1 MVIPQRG
8 ATVGEV
14 LDPVLAEAPER
25 EALVTAG
32 GRWTYAELD
41 RACDAAAGALTELGV
56 GPGDR
61 VAACLPNDV
70 DVVTAFHGAMR
81 IGAIWVGIN
90 RALAPPEKAFILTDS
105 STSLVLADEV
115 TLDELSPL
123 RPDLTGV
130 RHWLDVAGAPWR
142 DAVAAS
148 AATAAAIG
156 VSADTRA
163 ATRTDTDTR
172 VGAGR
177 ARIDPHA
184 PAAIAYTSGTTGHP
198 KGAVHSQ
205 HNLVVPG
212 AAVVA
217 SRGYGPDLRKGDCL
231 PLTILNMLVLTT
243 LLVAQ
248 AGGTCIVMDRVEAT
262 SVADWIRRERVTTW
276 NGVPALLHTM
286 AHEDSIPAAAL
297 ASLDELW
304 VGGADCPESLRRA
317 VAEKFGLAL
326 THTYGL
332 TEAPTIVTIDPR
344 PIPGGADPHRSGA
357 SGKALPHLALRIQA
371 PPAPDGDG
379 RDGRPG
385 PATAGGEAGEMGAG
399 EICFAA
405 VEEGPWAGV
414 YRPPLGYWQ
423 RPEASAELLAGGVV
437 HTGDIGH
444 VDEDGYLSVRDRK
457 NQLILRGG
465 ANVYPAEV
473 ERVLLARPEVE
484 AAAVVGLPDERLGQR
499 VAAAVQLAAGAT
511 VTTEELAAACA
522 RELARYKVPERW
534 VMVDSFIRNSMGKI
548 DRRALGD
555 LFPVP

>member
-1 MVIPQRG
+1 MRIPQHG
-8 ATVGEV
+8 ATVGQV
-14 LDPVLAEAPER
+14 LDPVLAEAPDR
-25 EALVTAG
+25 QALVTASG
-32 GRWTYAELD
+32 SWTYAELD
-41 RACDAAAGALTELGV
+41 RACHAAAAALTELGV
-56 GPGDR
+56 RPGDR

-70 DVVTAFHGAMR
+70 DVISAFHGAMR

-90 RALAPPEKAFILTDS
+90 RALAPPEKSFILSDAS
-105 STSLVLADEV
+105 ASVVLADRS
-115 TLDELSPL
+115 TLDELAPH
-123 RPDLTGV
+123 RPDLAEV
-130 RHWLDVAGAPWR
+130 RHWLDVTGATWR
-142 DAVAAS
+142 DAVSAGASTAAS
-148 AATAAAIG
+148 AASAAG
-156 VSADTRA
+156 P
-163 ATRTDTDTR
+163 
-172 VGAGR
+172 GAGR

-248 AGGTCIVMDRVEAT
+248 AGGTCIVMDKVEAA

-286 AHEDSIPAAAL
+286 AHEDSIPADAL

-317 VAEKFGLAL
+317 VADKFGLAL

-344 PIPGGADPHRSGA
+344 PTGADPHRPGA
-357 SGKALPHLALRIQA
+357 SGVALPHLSVRIQ
-371 PPAPDGDG
+371 P
-379 RDGRPG
+379 
-385 PATAGGEAGEMGAG
+385 GAG

-405 VEEGPWAGV
+405 VTEGPWAGV
-414 YRPPLGYWQ
+414 YTPPLGYWE
-423 RPEASAELLAGGVV
+423 RPDSSDELLAGGVV
-437 HTGDIGH
+437 HTGDIG
-444 VDEDGYLSVRDRK
+444 VIDADGYLSVRDRK

-465 ANVYPAEV
+465 ANVYTAEV
-473 ERVLLARPEVE
+473 ERVLLALPQVE

-499 VAAAVQLAAGAT
+499 VAAAVQPAAGVT
-511 VTTEELAAACA
+511 VRPEELAAACA
-522 RELARYKVPERW
+522 SELARYKVPERW
-534 VMVDSFIRNSMGKI
+534 VLVGSFVRNSMGKI
-548 DRRALGD
+548 DRRALAD
-555 LFPVP
+555 LFPVL

>member
-1 MVIPQRG
+1 MRIPQRG
-8 ATVGEV
+8 ATVAEV
-14 LDPVLAEAPER
+14 FDPVLAEAPDR
-25 EALVTAG
+25 QALVTAS

-56 GPGDR
+56 RPGDR

-70 DVVTAFHGAMR
+70 DVVTAFHAAMR

-90 RALAPPEKAFILTDS
+90 QALAPPEKGFILTDS
-105 STSLVLADEV
+105 AASLLLADEP
-115 TLDELSPL
+115 TLDELAPL
-123 RPDLTGV
+123 RPDLAGV
-130 RHWLDVAGAPWR
+130 RHWLDVAGPPWR
-142 DAVAAS
+142 EAVAATS
-148 AATAAAIG
+148 G
-156 VSADTRA
+156 ES
-163 ATRTDTDTR
+163 
-172 VGAGR
+172 GR
-177 ARIDPHA
+177 APVDPHA

-212 AAVVA
+212 AAVVE
-217 SRGYGPDLRKGDCL
+217 SRGYGPELRKGDCL

-248 AGGTCIVMDRVEAT
+248 AGGTCIVMDRVEAA

-276 NGVPALLHTM
+276 NGVPALLHTLV
-286 AHEDSIPAAAL
+286 HEDSIPADAL

-304 VGGADCPESLRRA
+304 VGGADCPDTLRRA
-317 VAEKFGLAL
+317 VAEKFGLSL

-344 PIPGGADPHRSGA
+344 PSAGHDPHRPGA
-357 SGKALPHLALRIQA
+357 SGVALPHLTLRLQT
-371 PPAPDGDG
+371 PPGQVS
-379 RDGRPG
+379 
-385 PATAGGEAGEMGAG
+385 GEAGGG

-405 VEEGPWAGV
+405 VDEGPWAGV
-414 YRPPLGYWQ
+414 YRPPLGYWE
-423 RPEASAELLAGGVV
+423 RPEASGELLAGGVV
-437 HTGDIGH
+437 HSGDIG
-444 VDEDGYLSVRDRK
+444 VIDADGYLSVRDRK

-473 ERVLLARPEVE
+473 ERVLLALPEVE

-499 VAAAVQLAAGAT
+499 VGAVVQLVPGAST
-511 VTTEELAAACA
+511 PTEELAAACA

-534 VMVDSFIRNSMGKI
+534 LMVGSFTRNSMGKI
-548 DRRALGD
+548 DRRTLAD
-555 LFPVP
+555 LFPVV

>member
-1 MVIPQRG
+1 MRIPQRG

-14 LDPVLAEAPER
+14 LEPVLAEAPER
-25 EALVTAG
+25 EALVTVS

-41 RACDAAAGALTELGV
+41 RACAAAAGALTELGV
-56 GPGDR
+56 RPGDR

-105 STSLVLADEV
+105 ATSLVLADEA

-123 RPDLTGV
+123 RPDLAGV
-130 RHWLDVAGAPWR
+130 RHWLDVARAPWR
-142 DAVAAS
+142 DAVAA
-148 AATAAAIG
+148 ATAA
-156 VSADTRA
+156 
-163 ATRTDTDTR
+163 
-172 VGAGR
+172 GR
-177 ARIDPHA
+177 APVDPHA

-248 AGGTCIVMDRVEAT
+248 AGGTCIVMDRVEAS
-262 SVADWIRRERVTTW
+262 SVADWIRREQVTAW

-286 AHEDSIPAAAL
+286 VHEDSIPPGAL

-317 VAEKFGLAL
+317 VAEKFGLPL

-344 PIPGGADPHRSGA
+344 PTPGGADPHRSGA
-357 SGKALPHLALRIQA
+357 SGVALPHLALSIQS
-371 PPAPDGDG
+371 
-379 RDGRPG
+379 
-385 PATAGGEAGEMGAG
+385 G

-405 VEEGPWAGV
+405 AEEGPWAGV

-423 RPEASAELLAGGVV
+423 RPDASAELLAGGLV
-437 HTGDIGH
+437 HTGDIG
-444 VDEDGYLSVRDRK
+444 VIDSDGYLSVRDRK

-473 ERVLLARPEVE
+473 ERVLLAMPEVE

-499 VAAAVQLAAGAT
+499 VGAAVQLAAGAS
-511 VTTEELAAACA
+511 VTTDELAAVCA

-534 VMVDSFIRNSMGKI
+534 VMVGSFTRNSMGKI
-548 DRRALGD
+548 DRRALGE
-555 LFPVP
+555 LFPLL